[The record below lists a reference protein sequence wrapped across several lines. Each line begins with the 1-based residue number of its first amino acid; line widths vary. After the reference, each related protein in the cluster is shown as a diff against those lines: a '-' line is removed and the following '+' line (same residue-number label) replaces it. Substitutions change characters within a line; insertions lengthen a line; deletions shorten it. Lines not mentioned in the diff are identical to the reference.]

1 MATFYVDY
9 EGTPLQPIPKTKE
22 EIKRESIILG
32 LAGGYLPTLQ
42 RWESN
47 MLCSCLSALS
57 KRKH

>member
-1 MATFYVDY
+1 MMATFYVDY

-42 RWESN
+42 R
-47 MLCSCLSALS
+47 
-57 KRKH
+57 